1 MKLSKLLVLLIF
13 SSLMFQYIPANHA
26 DDDYSKISR
35 DNDVRYNSEVT
46 QYEIEVYSQNDEEQ
60 TAETLSWWPNDDRES
75 TMMQFVITVD
85 DVNILPDL
93 QNISFHVFTEYEE
106 FEISLFSLQIN
117 LSSFVIADENL
128 ISIINYSY
136 NPDVFAGDYNLELD
150 LLFNDGT
157 EENYRDENQITFHK
171 YGYKISSDLFDM
183 AVDFCQN
190 YETIIPIKLQN
201 IGEQNTLLTFNL
213 TLIENFSPEQIS
225 YEFDQNSVIELFA
238 GERMII
244 SILFIV
250 EDIDEEQNFI
260 EQLDLNYNVEYYN
273 ESTDEFVF
281 LDSDVL
287 SFETR
292 LLPEY
297 SAPGFIL
304 KHSRYG
310 ELANSQT
317 DGSTKANVELYNL
330 ENDTMS
336 FSLQLF
342 NLGFNEETFTIDLL
356 QENINYQIIYDNNT
370 YSSIELLNEEGLK
383 VIRDGD
389 TEIIFLI
396 SGLQNSVDQT
406 ISFSMNSIIPSY
418 STKLE
423 INLYSYPSVNNDLI
437 LTSDS
442 STTMLNLSNND
453 TADVFVN
460 LSEYIGLS
468 TFENQWSINC
478 DAEVLIDVILHPL
491 EQQCGAPGGDQQI
504 SINSSTELLIHFN
517 YDKTLPSG
525 NYSFNFTIV
534 HNPTLQES
542 NLNHSIMF
550 QLFLPLNEEDGNN
563 TNSTQNNSDG
573 NQNGEN
579 QTNGNNSSPNGN
591 NSSPNNNTT
600 GTPVDD
606 CADIQCDACPPGM
619 VSDPDGG
626 CCACMDAPVTNVDPD
641 DQNDGQSEEQNGDST
656 KTATKESN
664 MPTYLIIG
672 LIIAALVAAV
682 VILRARKSS
691 ATQQTMGNKTTAEL
705 PMPALP
711 LPGLPM
717 PSAPVVMQQ
726 WTDDNG
732 YSWRQMSDR
741 TIMWWNGSD
750 WIPYGKN

>member
-60 TAETLSWWPNDDRES
+60 TAETLSWWPNDDRAS

-106 FEISLFSLQIN
+106 FEISLFSIDIIP
-117 LSSFVIADENL
+117 SSFSIKDEDL
-128 ISIINYSY
+128 VFITNYSY
-136 NPDVFAGDYNLELD
+136 NPDLPGSYYSLELEV
-150 LLFNDGT
+150 LFKDGT
-157 EENYRDENQITFHK
+157 EDYYLDESQVILHK
-171 YGYKISSDLFDM
+171 YGYKISSALLDNV
-183 AVDFCQN
+183 VDFCQG
-190 YETIIPIKLQN
+190 YETIIPIELRN
-201 IGEQNTLLTFNL
+201 IGQLDTILAINLSLLETFSS
-213 TLIENFSPEQIS
+213 EEIS
-225 YEFDQNSVIELFA
+225 YEFDQETLVELFA
-238 GERMII
+238 GDVTTVN
-244 SILFIV
+244 ILMMV
-250 EDIDEEQNFI
+250 ESEGEDFPRQIN
-260 EQLDLNYNVEYYN
+260 LSYNVEYYN
-273 ESTDEFVF
+273 DSTDEYVQ
-281 LDSDVL
+281 LGSNIIT
-287 SFETR
+287 FETR
-292 LLPEY
+292 LLPDY
-297 SAPGFIL
+297 TTPKYIL
-304 KHSRYG
+304 EHIEYG
-310 ELANSQT
+310 ELINT
-317 DGSTKANVELYNL
+317 LTEDLGETEVEFYTL
-330 ENDTMS
+330 ENNTMS

-342 NLGFNEETFTIDLL
+342 NLGFNEDRFQIDILE
-356 QENINYQIIYDNNT
+356 ENANYQLLFDDSIYSNAE
-370 YSSIELLNEEGLK
+370 SLNEQDLK
-383 VIRDGD
+383 INRGESI
-389 TEIIFLI
+389 EIIFLL
-396 SGLQNSVDQT
+396 SGLQNYDYIPLYLSV
-406 ISFSMNSIIPSY
+406 NSILSEL
-418 STKLE
+418 STDLQVSFAKQ
-423 INLYSYPSVNNDLI
+423 PSVNNDLI

-453 TADVFVN
+453 SADVFVN
-460 LSEYIGLS
+460 LSEYTGLS

-478 DAEVLIDVILHPL
+478 DTEVLIDVILHPL

-542 NLNHSIMF
+542 NLTHSIMF

-563 TNSTQNNSDG
+563 TNSNQNNSDG

-672 LIIAALVAAV
+672 LIIAALVAAA

>member
-13 SSLMFQYIPANHA
+13 SSLMFQYFPANHA
-26 DDDYSKISR
+26 HDDYSKISR

-46 QYEIEVYSQNDEEQ
+46 QYEIEVYSQNDEEK
-60 TAETLSWWPNDDRES
+60 TVETLSWWPNDDRES

-117 LSSFVIADENL
+117 LSSFVIADGNL

-157 EENYRDENQITFHK
+157 EEKYRDENQITFHK

-244 SILFIV
+244 SILLIV

-273 ESTDEFVF
+273 ESTDEFVL

-287 SFETR
+287 IFETR

-317 DGSTKANVELYNL
+317 DGSTKANVELYTL

-342 NLGFNEETFTIDLL
+342 NLGFNEERFTIDLL

-370 YSSIELLNEEGLK
+370 YSTIELLNEEGLK

-396 SGLQNSVDQT
+396 SGLQNNVDQT

-453 TADVFVN
+453 SADVFVN
-460 LSEYIGLS
+460 LSEYTGLS

-478 DAEVLIDVILHPL
+478 DTEVLIDVILHPL
-491 EQQCGAPGGDQQI
+491 EQQCGAPGGDQHI
-504 SINSSTELLIHFN
+504 SINSSMELLIHFN
-517 YDKTLPSG
+517 YDQTLLGG
-525 NYSFNFTIV
+525 NHYFNLTIN

-542 NLNHSIMF
+542 NLTHSIMF
-550 QLFLPLNEEDGNN
+550 QLFLPLIEEDGNN
-563 TNSTQNNSDG
+563 TNSNQNNSDG
-573 NQNGEN
+573 NQNVEN
-579 QTNGNNSSPNGN
+579 QTNGN

-600 GTPVDD
+600 GSPVDD

-619 VSDPDGG
+619 VSDPEGG
-626 CCACMDAPVTNVDPD
+626 CCACMDAPENNVDPD
-641 DQNDGQSEEQNGDST
+641 DQNEGQSEEQNADST

-672 LIIAALVAAV
+672 LMIAALVAAV
-682 VILRARKSS
+682 VIIRVRKSS
-691 ATQQTMGNKTTAEL
+691 ATQQTVINKTTAEL